1 MEGYSQENDP
11 LYKPMNEKMKV
22 KIDKAVEKQVRNM
35 SLDENV
41 ETDDTKI
48 SGQNY
53 ALISIVSPDSNQK
66 YEHVCLKIK
75 GVFKTLEDA
84 NKHAEMLQRI
94 DSVFDI
100 YVVEMYS
107 WLLVPPDPE
116 LIEQKHVDQKLN
128 ELIGGH
134 RESQLKAKAYFD
146 ERKRDLTENITI
158 ENVEEEPESENKVE
172 DITDTTSSVS
182 AGAPSGITTT
192 STSLGHCP
200 DSGPD
205 TEEGVTPSDLMDSMV
220 KDILNKNLEEID

>member
-11 LYKPMNEKMKV
+11 LYKPINEKMKV

-66 YEHVCLKIK
+66 YDHVCLKIK

-158 ENVEEEPESENKVE
+158 ENVEEEQESENKVE

-182 AGAPSGITTT
+182 AGAPNGIPTT

-220 KDILNKNLEEID
+220 KDTLNKNLEEID